1 MGESACLVR
10 PFSNPADISL
20 EAKEGDP
27 ILALTESVSFGRFMS
42 ESLAWEKWST
52 FSHNRYL
59 EEVEKFS
66 KPGSVAQKKA
76 FFEAHYKR
84 RAAMRAA
91 ALLEQA
97 NTVSNDVSQTGTINA
112 ASMDSSLNTDSANAN
127 ASVAMDEQQEK
138 DVSDAEVA
146 HTTDVD
152 ADNLNVGRENM
163 DVANWERGQAVM
175 DQDVNME
182 NNTHVGNSNALEN
195 VDNTHVDHGM
205 ILSTPD
211 KKMPLK
217 ECTDQENSTSS
228 SKKWR
233 TNSLSKSST
242 PCRASKLPLHP
253 SKRVAFVD
261 KSTGNSIDKKKTI
274 PNSLHISINFASGA
288 SKTSK
293 TSLRMPKDSSTPL
306 QTPTRALRKA
316 ADQEN
321 LAPSSEKSNFASK
334 LSNHGGVSKQAT
346 SRIGYNHGLISRKSA
361 VDSDEQKRIVQKSLR
376 MSMNFTPHASG
387 TNKTSLKI
395 SRDNS
400 TPLQTPTRASVN
412 GCSRNPSKDL
422 QLQDKRTRAVLN
434 KSVSGGVTG
443 DGRWPSLSNCSKS
456 SSASGTSTRSTIT
469 SSPFTFRSEERA
481 AKRKE
486 FFKKLEDKM
495 NSKEAEKSQMQTR
508 SKDKAKN
515 DLNKL
520 RQSTD
525 VKARLN
531 EDLYHGSQ
539 SSCNHVKKIVSTWS
553 QSPKFGRKP
562 YPSTAQ
568 DTNSS
573 TAQDTNSR
581 PPRRP
586 SINTESSK
594 RLLMKNN
601 RIACSVTALPKNRH
615 ENASPNIQHS
625 VGKESISYRHDRGGS
640 IAGGCSH

>member
-27 ILALTESVSFGRFMS
+27 IRALTESVSFGRFMS

-97 NTVSNDVSQTGTINA
+97 NTVSNGVSQTGTINA

-146 HTTDVD
+146 NTADVD
-152 ADNLNVGRENM
+152 AGNLNVGRGNM
-163 DVANWERGQAVM
+163 DVANWDRGQAVM
-175 DQDVNME
+175 DQDVNVE

-205 ILSTPD
+205 IMVTPD
-211 KKMPLK
+211 KKMFLK
-217 ECTDQENSTSS
+217 ERTDQKNSTSS
-228 SKKWR
+228 SKKRR

-253 SKRVAFVD
+253 SKRVASAQARSDTGVD

-321 LAPSSEKSNFASK
+321 LAPSIEKSNSASK

-346 SRIGYNHGLISRKSA
+346 SRIGYNHALISRKSA
-361 VDSDEQKRIVQKSLR
+361 VNSDEQKRVVQKSLH
-376 MSMNFTPHASG
+376 MSMNFTPHASE

-395 SRDNS
+395 PRDNS
-400 TPLQTPTRASVN
+400 TPQQTPTRASVN

-422 QLQDKRTRAVLN
+422 QSQDKRTRAVLN

-456 SSASGTSTRSTIT
+456 SSASGTSTRSTIS

-486 FFKKLEDKM
+486 FFEKLEDKM

-508 SKDKAKN
+508 SK
-515 DLNKL
+515 
-520 RQSTD
+520 
-525 VKARLN
+525 
-531 EDLYHGSQ
+531 
-539 SSCNHVKKIVSTWS
+539 IVSSWS

-562 YPSTAQ
+562 SPSTAQ
-568 DTNSS
+568 E
-573 TAQDTNSR
+573 TNSR

-586 SINTESSK
+586 SINTKSSK
-594 RLLMKNN
+594 RVLMNNN
-601 RIACSVTALPKNRH
+601 RIACSVTSLPKNRH

-625 VGKESISYRHDRGGS
+625 VGKESISYRRDRGGS